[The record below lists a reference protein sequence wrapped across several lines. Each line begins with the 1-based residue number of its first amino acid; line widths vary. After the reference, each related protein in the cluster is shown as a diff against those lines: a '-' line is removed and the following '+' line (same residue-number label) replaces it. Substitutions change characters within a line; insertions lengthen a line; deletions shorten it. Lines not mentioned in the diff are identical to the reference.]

1 MDHFTTPQ
9 EHLSSA
15 FDAPLTVD
23 STTTLRKERGPVT
36 RFNLKNLDLDELSA
50 ILAPL
55 GPTSTAVLKLF
66 ACVFSHQAK
75 DMAEV
80 AQARQV
86 TAPVR
91 DFVQANA
98 TLPSLRIIERRRAD
112 DGFVKYLFESPQGGR
127 FEAVRIPLFDTKYI
141 VCISSQVGCAL
152 ACDFCMTGK
161 LGFERNLE
169 TWEIVD
175 QVLQIRAE
183 ADRPVRGVVFMG
195 MGEPLLN
202 YVNATRAAR
211 IMCHPAGLAIAGRN
225 MTFSTAG
232 WVPGI
237 KRYRADNLPYRLAFS
252 VTSAIAPK
260 RALVLP
266 IEKTWPLPELVEQ
279 IRLYAEERKE
289 RAMVAYVMISGFNVG
304 LEDALALKTLFEGIP
319 VKIDLID
326 VTDPTGKYQPP
337 TDDELASFR
346 THLQVLNAP
355 IARRYS
361 GGKDIGAACGTLE
374 ASQRGGSL
382 LEAPQSPPLEIE
394 APSF

>member
-1 MDHFTTPQ
+1 MT
-9 EHLSSA
+9 
-15 FDAPLTVD
+15 APAVSL
-23 STTTLRKERGPVT
+23 
-36 RFNLKNLDLDELSA
+36 NLKNLDLDELSA
-50 ILAPL
+50 LLAPL
-55 GPTSTAVLKLF
+55 QPTRTATLKLF
-66 ACVFSHQAK
+66 ASVFAHGAQSMADVAK
-75 DMAEV
+75 AP
-80 AQARQV
+80 QV

-91 DFVQANA
+91 DWVQANSE
-98 TLPSLRIIERRRAD
+98 LPRLTVVERRRAD
-112 DGFVKYLFESPQGGR
+112 DGFVKYLFESPLGGR
-127 FEAVRIPLFDTKYI
+127 FEAVRIPIFDTKYV

-237 KRYRADNLPYRLAFS
+237 KRYRADDLPYRLAFS
-252 VTSAIAPK
+252 VTSAIPAK
-260 RALVLP
+260 RAKVLP
-266 IEKTWPLPELVEQ
+266 VEKTWSLDALTEQ
-279 IRLYAEERKE
+279 IRLYAAERRE
-289 RAMVAYVMISGFNVG
+289 RATIAYVMISGFNVG
-304 LEDALALKTLFEGIP
+304 REDAEALAERFRDIP
-319 VKIDLID
+319 IIIDLID
-326 VTDPTGKYQPP
+326 VTDPTGTYLPP
-337 TDDELASFR
+337 TAEELVAFR
-346 THLQVLNAP
+346 DFLQVVKAP

-374 ASQRGGSL
+374 ASQRGGVVLTNEVSR
-382 LEAPQSPPLEIE
+382 
-394 APSF
+394 